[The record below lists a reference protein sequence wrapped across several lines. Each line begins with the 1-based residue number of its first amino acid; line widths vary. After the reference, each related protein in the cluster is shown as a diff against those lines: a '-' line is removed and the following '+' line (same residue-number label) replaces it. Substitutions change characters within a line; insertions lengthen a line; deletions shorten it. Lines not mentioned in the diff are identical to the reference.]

1 MATRKQ
7 ADEADNT
14 KAEDAGAEDQAA
26 DGAISLTTE
35 EGAESEAKLEEGDLR
50 EDGSVVGEEVASN
63 GVDRLVPVK
72 TETPTPGG
80 PGDRDVLSKDDK
92 AEAAALV
99 VNAEV
104 TSQNP
109 EPYSEAELNHRF
121 SHVPPADWQNPPITI
136 QQ

>member
-1 MATRKQ
+1 MAPRKAADDSANEDTGAEEAADINLTVEG
-7 ADEADNT
+7 ADEGTD
-14 KAEDAGAEDQAA
+14 
-26 DGAISLTTE
+26 
-35 EGAESEAKLEEGDLR
+35 ESKLEEGDLR